1 MSRWAD
7 IAKKKREPEATTE
20 VVVKEPTSVLEETDY
35 EMLDIQH
42 QLHPRIFETFACLVD
57 ASTNGTNAFLFS
69 YRDNSIACHDF
80 FNMVY
85 KNIDYSFYGRADSN
99 DNQEVESDLS
109 DEYTW
114 DNGKNRFA
122 YC

>member
-7 IAKKKREPEATTE
+7 IAKKNKETDASVE
-20 VVVKEPTSVLEETDY
+20 VVKESTLLAEDIDY
-35 EMLDIQH
+35 EMRDIQH

-57 ASTNGTNAFLFS
+57 ASTQGTNAFLFS
-69 YRDNSIACHDF
+69 YRDNAIACRDF
-80 FNMVY
+80 FNLIY
-85 KNIDYSFYGRADSN
+85 KNIDYRLYGRADSN

-109 DEYTW
+109 EEYSW
-114 DNGKNRFA
+114 DYNKNRFA